1 MTAKLKAIDKSVNA
15 PFGQKYVTQF
25 STVKHTPLQGYV
37 RQPDWNPPKWTPA
50 RPGADDHKQWKSR
63 GV

>member
-1 MTAKLKAIDKSVNA
+1 MTDQPVRH
-15 PFGQKYVTQF
+15 PFRPVPPVTPYQRAQ
-25 STVKHTPLQGYV
+25 HNPLDAQP
-37 RQPDWNPPKWTPA
+37 RRPDWQPPKWEPV